1 MLTVSPSIRIPCGE
15 ISFTSIRASGP
26 GGQHVNKTSTAIQLR
41 FHIERSPSLPGDV
54 KRRLM
59 NLAGRRVTSDGELII
74 DARRF
79 RSQDAN
85 RRDALERLHGLL
97 VRASRSPRVRRRTA
111 VPEASRRRRLHVKRL
126 RAQVKKLR
134 GHISADE

>member
-1 MLTVSPSIRIPCGE
+1 MLTVSPSIRIPSGE
-15 ISFTSIRASGP
+15 ISFTSMRASGP
-26 GGQHVNKTSTAIQLR
+26 GGQHVNKTSTAVQLR
-41 FHIERSPSLPGDV
+41 FHIVNSPSLPEDV
-54 KRRLM
+54 KRRLIHM
-59 NLAGRRVTSDGELII
+59 AGRRVTSDGELII

-85 RRDALERLHGLL
+85 RRDAMERLRGLL

-111 VPEASRRRRLHVKRL
+111 VPEASRRRRMHAKSL
-126 RAQVKKLR
+126 RAQKKKLR